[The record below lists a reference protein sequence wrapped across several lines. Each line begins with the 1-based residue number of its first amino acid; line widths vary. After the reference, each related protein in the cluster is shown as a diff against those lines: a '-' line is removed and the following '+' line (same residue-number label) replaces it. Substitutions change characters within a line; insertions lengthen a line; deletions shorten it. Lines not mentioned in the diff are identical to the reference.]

1 MSDDIKKL
9 EDETLK
15 AQPSVQLSEPE
26 LDEIVGGTEP
36 APVTHTG
43 LATGKRQHMPY

>member
-1 MSDDIKKL
+1 MSDDIQKV
-9 EDETLK
+9 EGETLK
-15 AQPSVQLSEPE
+15 AQPSVELSEPA